1 MSTSR
6 YSRGFTLIELLVAL
20 LIFAIFAAIAYG
32 GLDQV
37 LTAKARTTRAA
48 ERLSDLQTA
57 YTWIARDIEQAVDR
71 PIRDAYG
78 DPAEAVIGGGTSLEL
93 TRAGWRNPAGLTRS
107 NLQRVAYTLEDGQ
120 LQRRY
125 WRVLDRAPDSEAHET
140 ELLEGVQEMELRFLD
155 EQGQWQPTWPVTNAA
170 GNTVP
175 MPRAVEV
182 SLEIEDWG
190 RITRLFRVPD
200 GADSITTSA
209 NQGQG
214 GATAN

>member
-1 MSTSR
+1 MNTSR

-37 LTAKARTTRAA
+37 LTAKARTTREA

-57 YTWIARDIEQAVDR
+57 YIWIARDIEQVVDR

-78 DPAEAVIGGGTSLEL
+78 DPAEALIGGGTSLEL

-107 NLQRVAYTLEDGQ
+107 HLQRVAYTLEDGQ

-125 WRVLDRAPDSEAHET
+125 WRILDRAPDSEAHET
-140 ELLEGVQEMELRFLD
+140 MLLEGVQEMELRFLD
-155 EQGQWQPTWPVTNAA
+155 DQGQWQPAWPVTNAA
-170 GNTVP
+170 GNVVP
-175 MPRAVEV
+175 MPRAVEL
-182 SLEIEDWG
+182 SLEIEGWG

-200 GADSITTSA
+200 GADFITTDA
-209 NQGQG
+209 TQGQG

>member
-1 MSTSR
+1 MNTSR

-37 LTAKARTTRAA
+37 LTAKARTTREA

-78 DPAEAVIGGGTSLEL
+78 DPAEALIGGGTSLEL

-107 NLQRVAYTLEDGQ
+107 HLQRVAYTLEDGQ

-125 WRVLDRAPDSEAHET
+125 WRILDRAPDSEAHET
-140 ELLEGVQEMELRFLD
+140 MLLEGVQEMELRFLD
-155 EQGQWQPTWPVTNAA
+155 EQGQWQPAWPVTNAD
-170 GNTVP
+170 GNVVS
-175 MPRAVEV
+175 MPRAVEF
-182 SLEIEDWG
+182 SLEIEGWG

-200 GADSITTSA
+200 GADFITTNA
-209 NQGQG
+209 NLGQG

>member
-1 MSTSR
+1 MNTSR

-37 LTAKARTTRAA
+37 LTAKQRTTREA
-48 ERLSDLQTA
+48 ERLTDLQTA

-78 DPAEAVIGGGTSLEL
+78 DPAEALIGGGTSLEL

-107 NLQRVAYTLEDGQ
+107 HLQRIAYTLEDGQ

-140 ELLEGVQEMELRFLD
+140 MLLEGVQEMELRFLD
-155 EQGQWQPTWPVTNAA
+155 EQGQWQPAWPVTNAA
-170 GNTVP
+170 GNVVP
-175 MPRAVEV
+175 MPRAVEL
-182 SLEIEDWG
+182 SLEIEGWG

-200 GADSITTSA
+200 GADSITTDA